1 MLGTPKVVRSRPSL
15 GEPCRVASRSLR
27 DQSPGGLS
35 VGSVEEQLQQQSR
48 GRAGSE
54 TFGAPSVE
62 RSLTIGLPNTR
73 PSGLRPGANAGRN
86 SRDPRPVGER
96 TFAVQCARNV
106 TEFLAMRGYPKHLS
120 AEKFYRDP
128 STKEFFDIFKFLI
141 MQLDPQLELEGSMEQ
156 EVPLVMRRLKYPVEV
171 NKSKLQAISGP
182 NTWPQLLAVLDW
194 LVVLIRVHDDWI
206 QPIATCQRTL
216 GEVSNLDE
224 CDPQLLRSLH
234 ENYVQ
239 YLNGKDGREDEERLQ
254 QIFEE
259 RILALRGEIDR
270 LSQQHTTME
279 RQIGEYRSEHE
290 RLIELQNAPRQLE
303 MEADR
308 LRGII
313 QSHEVHVERL
323 EDDTKTAETEGQGL
337 QREIE
342 GLQSQVRS
350 LEEHLELQ
358 AYSKKDIER
367 LKCERGQLRRM
378 LDDLRADA
386 EKAEHAAWE
395 LNMKESSRT
404 EAIGRLL
411 RQANDL
417 AESVV
422 PQTGSYTHDRV
433 RVDLLEPTDALAALD
448 FADER
453 RQAADV
459 VAKQAES
466 VQAEEANLQD
476 VVALQRSAQ
485 AELAERERDC
495 QHLRLRLEQLERIRE
510 ENRIW
515 SVAQLDDAQRTAE
528 ETEDAVHEAA
538 RGCSGPTSRDQ
549 AEVDELRL
557 ALDALRTQGAEEIAQ
572 LRDCVRRDSERAR
585 EHSRAVQME
594 LEGYADDV
602 QALCKSVMEEA
613 MSISTMNAGDVA
625 RRGGC

>member
-1 MLGTPKVVRSRPSL
+1 MLGTPKAARFRPSL
-15 GEPCRVASRSLR
+15 GEPCRVSRLR

-35 VGSVEEQLQQQSR
+35 VGSVEEAQQHPQAR
-48 GRAGSE
+48 GRAGSD
-54 TFGAPSVE
+54 TFGVNGGPVAE
-62 RSLTIGLPNTR
+62 RGLVVTSR
-73 PSGLRPGANAGRN
+73 QSLRPGAAAGRN
-86 SRDPRPVGER
+86 SRDPRPVGDR
-96 TFAVQCARNV
+96 NFAVQCARNV
-106 TEFLAMRGYPKHLS
+106 TDFLAQRGYTKLLS

-156 EVPLVMRRLKYPVEV
+156 EVPLIMRRLKYPVEV

-194 LVVLIRVHDDWI
+194 LVALIRVHDEWV
-206 QPIATCQRTL
+206 QPIATCQRSL
-216 GEVSNLDE
+216 GDLGIQEE

-234 ENYVQ
+234 DNYMQ
-239 YLNGKDGREDEERLQ
+239 YLAGKDGREDEERLQ

-259 RILALRGEIDR
+259 RIAALQGEIER
-270 LSQQHTTME
+270 LRQQHATME
-279 RQIGEYRSEHE
+279 HQIGEYRSEHD
-290 RLIELQNAPRQLE
+290 RLIELQNEPRHLE
-303 MEADR
+303 MEGDR

-313 QSHEVHVERL
+313 QSHEVHVTRVE
-323 EDDTKTAETEGQGL
+323 EDTKTAETESQNL
-337 QREIE
+337 QREIQ

-395 LNMKESSRT
+395 LTMKESSRT

-411 RQANDL
+411 REANDL
-417 AESVV
+417 AEAVL
-422 PQTGSYTHDRV
+422 PQADGNYSHDRV
-433 RVDLLEPTDALAALD
+433 RVDLCEPSDALAALD

-453 RQAADV
+453 RQASDAA
-459 VAKQAES
+459 AKQAEF
-466 VQAEEANLQD
+466 VKAEEAHLQD
-476 VVALQRSAQ
+476 VLADQRAAQ
-485 AELAERERDC
+485 ASVAEKEREC
-495 QHLRLRLEQLERIRE
+495 QRLRIRLEQLEKVRE
-510 ENRIW
+510 ENRVW
-515 SVAQLDDAQRTAE
+515 SATQLDDALRTAE
-528 ETEDAVHEAA
+528 ETEDAVYQAS
-538 RGCSGPTSRDQ
+538 RGCAGPTLTDR

-585 EHSRAVQME
+585 EHSQAVQKE

-602 QALCKSVMEEA
+602 DALCKSVIEEA
-613 MSISTMNAGDVA
+613 LSIGSLSASELS
-625 RRGGC
+625 RRGGS